1 MAERIVSP
9 GVFTQ
14 ENDLSF
20 LPVGIGEIGA
30 VIIGNTESGPAF
42 VPTQVRS
49 MNEFE
54 LKFGSSTKGTY
65 VPFTVKE
72 YIKNA
77 GVVTIV
83 RTLGLD
89 GFTAT
94 NQVYLIASGSTT
106 GPSGSTVAATEP
118 FILGVLH
125 ASTIGDNS
133 TKNGT
138 LSEDS
143 ILNGSITAGNKATGS
158 FTVAHDGANAPLNI
172 EYQIGT
178 TDANEVR
185 FIGVGGTAP
194 ADGTDATGPFYFL
207 TGSTEAATATNLVAE
222 INAHHTT
229 VTATNESTATIAIT
243 ASSTGLG

>member
-89 GFTAT
+89 GYTVS

-118 FILGVLH
+118 FILGVLQ

-133 TKNGT
+133 VKNGT
-138 LSEDS
+138 MTEDS

-158 FTVAHDGANAPLNI
+158 FTFVVGAGENNNV
-172 EYQIGT
+172 EFQVGT
-178 TDANEVR
+178 SDSDEFR
-185 FIGVGGTAP
+185 FIGVGPGTVP
-194 ADGTDATGPFYFL
+194 ADGTATFGPYYFA
-207 TGSTEAATATNLVAE
+207 TRGSNMSNQL
-222 INAHHTT
+222 N
-229 VTATNESTATIAIT
+229 
-243 ASSTGLG
+243 

>member
-14 ENDLSF
+14 EKDLSF
-20 LPVGIGEIGA
+20 LPLGIVEIGA

-42 VPTQVRS
+42 VPTVVRS

-54 LKFGSSTKGTY
+54 LKFGSSTNGTY

-89 GFTAT
+89 GFSVN
-94 NQVYLIASGSTT
+94 NQVFLVASGSST
-106 GPSGSTVAATEP
+106 GPSGSTIDATTNP

-133 TKNGT
+133 
-138 LSEDS
+138 S
-143 ILNGSITAGNKATGS
+143 
-158 FTVAHDGANAPLNI
+158 
-172 EYQIGT
+172 Y
-178 TDANEVR
+178 
-185 FIGVGGTAP
+185 
-194 ADGTDATGPFYFL
+194 
-207 TGSTEAATATNLVAE
+207 
-222 INAHHTT
+222 
-229 VTATNESTATIAIT
+229 IA
-243 ASSTGLG
+243 